1 MEKNRN
7 IKRYYSSR
15 NGVMGVDSNIFRT
28 SSISGY
34 NYFFGSANLESN
46 NRNRFKN
53 SVNVRIL
60 RDIWTLITSPVN

>member
-1 MEKNRN
+1 MDKNRS

-34 NYFFGSANLESN
+34 NYFFGSANLVEY
-46 NRNRFKN
+46 NRNRYRN
-53 SVNVRIL
+53 PVNVSIL